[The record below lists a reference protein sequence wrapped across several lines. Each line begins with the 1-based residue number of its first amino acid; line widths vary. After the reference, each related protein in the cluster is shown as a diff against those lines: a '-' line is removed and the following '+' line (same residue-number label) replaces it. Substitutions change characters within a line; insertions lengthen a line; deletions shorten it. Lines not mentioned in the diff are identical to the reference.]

1 MRAEIIRPYLCKRG
15 CVKMKR
21 ESGERMNSLSLTARR
36 GVILLVI
43 VAVIGMGACVCRVL
57 WLSVFGAEKYREK
70 AENQQLSVKSVE
82 AGRGTIYDSN
92 MNILAQSASV
102 WLVYVN
108 PSNVTDD
115 TVQSDGTVK
124 EGNKNLVVNGL
135 SSILGVDADKLR
147 TAIEERS
154 KYGYYKVKG
163 KVELTERN
171 ALLEYI
177 KANKLGNVIFTDPDT
192 KRYYPNSE
200 LASTLM
206 GFTGTDGNGLFGLE
220 YYYDDVL
227 TGTDGRIIT
236 AKNGLQS
243 EMPNAHE
250 ETIEPSNGNS
260 IVLALDSEIQT
271 ILQDA
276 LKTALEET
284 NAKNVY
290 GIVMETKTG
299 AVLAAANLPD
309 YNPNNPYDVL
319 YPELIEYF
327 KENGKEDEKENPEA
341 AARNEQWINKSF
353 SAFYHP
359 GSVYKV
365 FLVSGAL
372 EEGVITPETTYNC
385 TGTIQAAG
393 RTIKDYY
400 TTGHGI
406 ETPST
411 LLVNSCNCFSVFV
424 GQKMGVDLYY
434 KYFEAFGFTE
444 KTGIDS
450 SGDIK
455 PTAGVTYH
463 DPDISFTA
471 SDLASASF
479 GQSISVTPLQII
491 TAVSAIGN
499 GGKLMRPYVVAKQID
514 QNGNTVKETKPEV
527 RRQVISEST
536 ASAVALYM
544 NLVVKDGTGKN
555 AYVPGY
561 KVAGKTGTSEK
572 LDKKEKAYIA
582 SFAGFA
588 PYDDPDISVVII
600 IDEPQGANYSGGV
613 IAAPVAGEVFEKVLK
628 YRGVAPVY
636 SDDEIAAMTV
646 STPNVVGNSIE
657 EAKKT
662 LEADGYTVRVIGN
675 GDSVVSQSPE
685 EGKSTPANGF
695 VAVYTEDGVDAEK
708 VKVPDF
714 TGMTVSEVNRVA
726 VSFGLNV
733 RISGSA
739 SESAGVVA
747 YKQDKEKDTEVDLG
761 SVITVY
767 FRTTSGVH
775 D

>member
-1 MRAEIIRPYLCKRG
+1 M
-15 CVKMKR
+15 
-21 ESGERMNSLSLTARR
+21 SGEENRKMNSLSLTARR
-36 GVILLVI
+36 GII
-43 VAVIGMGACVCRVL
+43 VFALIAAVGMGACVFRVL
-57 WLSVFGAEKYREK
+57 YLSVFGAEKYREK
-70 AENQQLSVKSVE
+70 AENQQLSVTSVE
-82 AGRGTIYDSN
+82 ANRGTIYDSN

-108 PSNVTDD
+108 PSRVTDD
-115 TVQSDGTVK
+115 TVGTDGKVK
-124 EGNKNLVVNGL
+124 QGNKNLVVNGL
-135 SSILGVDADKLR
+135 ASILGVDAEKLK
-147 TAIEERS
+147 TEITERS

-163 KVELTERN
+163 KVELAQRN
-171 ALLEYI
+171 ELLSYI
-177 KANKLGNVIFTDPDT
+177 KEYKLGNVIFMDPDT

-227 TGTDGRIIT
+227 TGTNGRIIT
-236 AKNGLQS
+236 AKNGVQS
-243 EMPNAHE
+243 EMPNSHE
-250 ETIEPSNGNS
+250 ETYEPSEGVNL
-260 IVLALDSEIQT
+260 VLAIDSEIQT

-276 LKTALEET
+276 LKTALKET

-290 GIVMETKTG
+290 GIVTETKTG
-299 AVLAAANLPD
+299 AVLAEANLPD
-309 YNPNNPYDVL
+309 YDPNSPYDVL
-319 YPELIEYF
+319 YTELIEYF
-327 KENGKEDEKENPEA
+327 KENGTDEQKADPEG
-341 AARNEQWINKSF
+341 AARSEQWINKSF

-400 TTGHGI
+400 TTGHGV
-406 ETPST
+406 ETPSK
-411 LLVNSCNCFSVFV
+411 LLINSCNCFSVFV
-424 GQKMGVDLYY
+424 GQKMGTELYY
-434 KYFEAFGFTE
+434 KYFDAFGFTE
-444 KTGIDS
+444 KTGVDS
-450 SGDIK
+450 SGDMK
-455 PTAGVTYH
+455 PTAGITYH
-463 DPDISFTA
+463 DPEDSFTA

-479 GQSISVTPLQII
+479 GQSISVTPLQIV

-499 GGKLMRPYVVAKQID
+499 GGKLMRPYVVKKQTD
-514 QNGNTVKETKPEV
+514 KNGNTVKETTPVV

-536 ASAVALYM
+536 ASTVAYYM
-544 NLVVKDGTGKN
+544 SLVVKDGTGKN

-572 LDKKEKAYIA
+572 LNRADKAYIA
-582 SFAGFA
+582 SFSGFA

-636 SDDEIAAMTV
+636 SDDELAAMTV
-646 STPNVVGNSIE
+646 STPNVVGSTVE
-657 EAKKT
+657 DAKKT
-662 LEADGYTVRVIGN
+662 LEADGYTVRVIGSGEN
-675 GDSVVSQSPE
+675 VISQSPE
-685 EGKSTPANGF
+685 EGKATPVNGF
-695 VAVYTEDGVDAEK
+695 VAVYTDSGTSAEK

-714 TGMTVSEVNRVA
+714 TGMTVSEANRVA
-726 VSFGLNV
+726 VSSGLNV
-733 RISGSA
+733 KISGSA
-739 SESAGVVA
+739 SESAGVAA
-747 YKQDKEKDTEVDLG
+747 YKQDKEKDTEVDIG
-761 SVITVY
+761 TVVTVY

>member
-1 MRAEIIRPYLCKRG
+1 MQ
-15 CVKMKR
+15 R
-21 ESGERMNSLSLTARR
+21 EENRKMNSLSLTAKR
-36 GVILLVI
+36 GIILLI
-43 VAVIGMGACVCRVL
+43 LVAIIGFGACTLRVLYLSVIGAG
-57 WLSVFGAEKYREK
+57 KYREK
-70 AENQQLSVKSVE
+70 AENQQLSVKSV
-82 AGRGTIYDSN
+82 AANRGTIYDSN
-92 MNILAQSASV
+92 MKILAQSAAV
-102 WLVYVN
+102 WLVYIN
-108 PSNVTDD
+108 PSKITED
-115 TVQSDGTVK
+115 TVKDDGTIK
-124 EGNKNLVVNGL
+124 QGNKNLVINGL
-135 SSILGVDADKLR
+135 SNILGLDAEKLKA
-147 TAIEERS
+147 AIEERKS
-154 KYGYYKVKG
+154 YGYYKVKG
-163 KVELTERN
+163 KVELAERN
-171 ALLEYI
+171 ALLTYI
-177 KANKLGNVIFTDPDT
+177 KDNGLGDVIFMDPDT

-220 YYYDDVL
+220 YYYDDIL
-227 TGTDGRIIT
+227 TGTNGRIIT
-236 AKNGLQS
+236 TKNGRQS
-243 EMPNAHE
+243 EMPNSHE
-250 ETIEPSNGNS
+250 ETIEAHEGINL
-260 IVLALDSEIQT
+260 VLAVNSEIQT

-276 LKTALEET
+276 LKTALKET

-309 YNPNNPYDVL
+309 YNPNSPYEVL
-319 YPELIEYF
+319 YPELVEYF
-327 KENGKEDEKENPEA
+327 KENGTDAEKEEPDK
-341 AARNEQWINKSF
+341 AARGEQWINKSF

-400 TTGHGI
+400 TTGHGV

-411 LLVNSCNCFSVFV
+411 LLINSCNCFSVYV
-424 GQKMGVDLYY
+424 GQKMGTDLYY

-444 KTGIDS
+444 KTGVDS
-450 SGDIK
+450 SGDMK
-455 PTAGVTYH
+455 PKAGVTYH
-463 DPDISFTA
+463 DPDVSFTS

-479 GQSISVTPLQII
+479 GQSVSVTPLQII

-499 GGKLMRPYVVAKQID
+499 GGKLMRPYIVSKQTD
-514 QNGNTVKETKPEV
+514 KNGNTVKETKPQV
-527 RRQVISEST
+527 RRQVVSEST
-536 ASAVALYM
+536 ASKVSSYM
-544 NLVVKDGTGKN
+544 NLVVKKGTGKN

-572 LDKKEKAYIA
+572 LDKAEKAYIA

-628 YRGVAPVY
+628 YRGIAPVF
-636 SDDEIAAMTV
+636 SDDELASMTV
-646 STPNVVGNSIE
+646 SMPNVVGNSVE
-657 EAKKT
+657 DAKKT

-675 GDSVVSQSPE
+675 GDSVVSQTPE

-695 VAVYTEDGVDAEK
+695 VAVYTEDGMQAEK
-708 VKVPDF
+708 VRVPDF
-714 TGMTVSEVNRVA
+714 TGMTVSQVTVAAVNG
-726 VSFGLNV
+726 GLNV
-733 RISGSA
+733 RISGSS
-739 SESAGVVA
+739 SESAGVAA
-747 YKQDKEKDTEVDLG
+747 YKQDKDADTEVDAG
-761 SVITVY
+761 TVITVY